1 MHPCM
6 RESTINRTWLLQI
19 KLADQILAEDSHQP
33 LFEVYPLPI
42 KNDLDVHSNASVV
55 AFLPERLI
63 SCQNLMMSC
72 GPNRT

>member
-42 KNDLDVHSNASVV
+42 TNDLDVH
-55 AFLPERLI
+55 
-63 SCQNLMMSC
+63 
-72 GPNRT
+72 